1 MIRLAQQADI
11 AGILAVWNF
20 YVRETTVTFAS
31 VPKTAAGVAALM
43 AERRQQG
50 FEIWV
55 AEAEGRVQGFAS
67 YAQFRGGEGYARTM
81 EHSVML
87 SPGAQGKGLG
97 RGLMAAVAAH
107 AFARGGHT
115 LYAGVSAENA
125 AGQAFHAAIGFA
137 PVAVLAQAGWKFERW
152 IDLVLMQKKLQRP
165 LTLHCSLR

>member
-1 MIRLAQQADI
+1 MIRQAQQADI

-55 AEAEGRVQGFAS
+55 AEAAGQVQGFAS

-87 SPGAQGKGLG
+87 RQGAQGKGLG
-97 RGLMAAVAAH
+97 RGLMAAVEAH
-107 AFARGGHT
+107 AFARGGQT
-115 LYAGVSAENA
+115 LYAGVSAENG
-125 AGQAFHAAIGFA
+125 AGRAFHAAIGFA
-137 PVAVLAQAGWKFERW
+137 QVAVLAQAGWKFERW
-152 IDLVLMQKKLQRP
+152 IDLVLMQKKLRRP
-165 LTLHCSLR
+165 P